1 MYMME
6 LRARDAR
13 RMSMVLEQ
21 SAPAGSRQAM
31 RSEATRKALLEA
43 ARKVFARDGFEAA
56 RIEDIAAEAGRS
68 RGAFY
73 ANFANKEAAIF
84 ALRDQAL
91 AEYEAEMLRL
101 QAEAVPPEKQLEHFV
116 QWIAKR
122 IPDAGQILVQLEFKQ
137 FAARHPEL
145 RRKLLLEH
153 LRKQCKVEL
162 ECVEGRLPSLNG
174 PVTREQQQRMLLVE
188 SVLEGLALNHQFSPE
203 LLPEEMLQQMVHLLL
218 NAALDWRSG
227 SSEPALEAAS
237 E

>member
-1 MYMME
+1 
-6 LRARDAR
+6 
-13 RMSMVLEQ
+13 MSMVLEQ
-21 SAPAGSRQAM
+21 SVPAGSRQAM

-84 ALRDQAL
+84 ALRDQAM
-91 AEYEAEMLRL
+91 AEYETEMLRL
-101 QAEAVPPEKQLEHFV
+101 QAEAVPAEKQLEHFER
-116 QWIAKR
+116 WIAKR
-122 IPDAGQILVQLEFKQ
+122 IPDTGQILVQLEFKQ

-145 RRKLLLEH
+145 RRKLLMEH
-153 LRKQCKVEL
+153 LRKQCQVEL
-162 ECVEGRLPSLNG
+162 ECVEGRLPSRNG
-174 PVTREQQQRMLLVE
+174 PVTREQQQRMLLAE

-203 LLPEEMLQQMVHLLL
+203 LLPQESLQQMVHLLL
-218 NAALDWRSG
+218 NAALSWRSG
-227 SSEPALEAAS
+227 SAEPALEAAS

>member
-1 MYMME
+1 
-6 LRARDAR
+6 
-13 RMSMVLEQ
+13 MSLVLEE
-21 SAPAGSRQAM
+21 SISAGSRQAM
-31 RSEATRKALLEA
+31 RSEATRKALLKA
-43 ARKVFARDGFEAA
+43 ARKIFARDGFEAA

-84 ALRDQAL
+84 ALRNQAM

-101 QAEAVPPEKQLEHFV
+101 QTEAVPSEKQLEHFEE
-116 QWIAKR
+116 WIAKR
-122 IPDAGQILVQLEFKQ
+122 IPDAGEILVQLEFKQ

-153 LRKQCKVEL
+153 LRKQCQVEL
-162 ECVEGRLPSLNG
+162 ECVKGRLPSLNG

-203 LLPEEMLQQMVHLLL
+203 LLPQESLQQMVHLLV
-218 NAALDWRSG
+218 NAALAWRSEA
-227 SSEPALEAAS
+227 SEPALELAS